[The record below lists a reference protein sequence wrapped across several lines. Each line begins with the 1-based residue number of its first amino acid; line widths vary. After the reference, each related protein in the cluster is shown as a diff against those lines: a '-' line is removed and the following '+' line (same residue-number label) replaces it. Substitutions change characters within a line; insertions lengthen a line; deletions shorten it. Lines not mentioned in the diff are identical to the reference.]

1 NGDVSI
7 GLDGAFSLPQGCA
20 NGQLAK
26 WNGAGWACGSDDNTT
41 YQAGTGLDLNG
52 TTFSVEPDAFV
63 KKAQSCSAG
72 HVATGCEAAGN
83 LACVA
88 PPRPAAAGVE
98 VWEKSAPVQIGVPEV
113 GVDLITLPL
122 PAGTF
127 LFTASATFGDLTGSA
142 GDEEIDVSCS
152 LLDAADNELVSTV
165 FNGPDIGSASGD

>member
-1 NGDVSI
+1 SI

-20 NGQLAK
+20 NGQLPK
-26 WNGAGWACGSDDNTT
+26 WSGSGWICSTDNNTT
-41 YQAGTGLDLNG
+41 YHAGTGLDLNG

-63 KKAQSCSAG
+63 KKGQSCSSG
-72 HVATGCEAAGN
+72 QFATGADAAGN
-83 LACVA
+83 LACGA
-88 PPRPAAAGVE
+88 PDPPATAGVE
-98 VWEKSAPVQIGVPEV
+98 VWEKSAAVQIGVPEA

-152 LLDAADNELVSTV
+152 LLDAADNELVST
-165 FNGPDIGSASGD
+165 F